1 MKVTNFINEIGNKIK
16 IKIKKQKDT
25 GMNYKT
31 KKVTSFQA
39 VNILISGPT
48 SESENIIT
56 YKEASELYTTLGK
69 FLGKITLHPK

>member
-1 MKVTNFINEIGNKIK
+1 MKVNTFINEIGNTIK

-39 VNILISGPT
+39 VNISISGPT

-56 YKEASELYTTLGK
+56 YKEAYELYMSLGD
-69 FLGKITLHPK
+69 FLGKINQK